1 MKILMMIL
9 YFPPAHTGGAERQCW
24 EQARALAAR
33 GHDVTILTEWWAW
46 RSRKNEAKEGVR
58 ILRLGCC
65 LPVVALI
72 RRLHDQLVAGWRLRK
87 GSRADSGGQAS
98 SPAAGRSA
106 EPPRKRFR
114 FMAPVEWMGQLS
126 FILAV
131 AWAVRTR
138 RWTADVVHVHE
149 SHWMAGFAHWVAEKL
164 HAPIACTEHNGLG
177 ALEWPGMPDVPWL
190 PRWRRRR
197 DRCVFLSIAASTRRS
212 LEAKGIPPAQI
223 IDVHNGVEIPAQTAK
238 AAEQNEVI
246 YVGNFTQ
253 GEAKA
258 FDVLFQ
264 AWGKVHRRV
273 PAARL
278 RIYGGGNASSWKQF
292 AQEAG
297 CGDSVSFEGKTDRVT
312 EKLLAS
318 GIFVLPSRWEGLSC
332 ALLEAQAAGLPAVV
346 SDIGG
351 NLEVV
356 ENGVNGWVVP
366 TGDADALAQAIVQ
379 LYRSPAL
386 RVQMGGA
393 ARARAQA
400 VFAIEKVAAQLEAAY
415 VQVRAAADGRRP

>member
-1 MKILMMIL
+1 MMIL

-24 EQARALAAR
+24 EQSRALAAR
-33 GHDVTILTEWWAW
+33 GHDVTVLTEWWAW
-46 RSRKNEAKEGVR
+46 RSPKTEIKEGVR
-58 ILRLGCC
+58 ILRLGVC
-65 LPVVALI
+65 LPAVAWA
-72 RRLHDQLVAGWRLRK
+72 RRRHDELATWWRLRTRK
-87 GSRADSGGQAS
+87 GRES
-98 SPAAGRSA
+98 SLREPDPATSRSA
-106 EPPRKRFR
+106 ESPRKRFR
-114 FMAPVEWMGQLS
+114 LMAPIEWMGQLS

-131 AWAVRTR
+131 AWAVSLR

-149 SHWMAGFAHWVAEKL
+149 SYWVAGFAHWVADKL
-164 HAPIACTEHNGLG
+164 HAPIVCTEHNGLG
-177 ALEWPGMPDVPWL
+177 ALAWPGMPDVPWL
-190 PRWRRRR
+190 SRWRRRR
-197 DRCVFLSIAASTRRS
+197 DRCVFLSIALPTRRS
-212 LEAKGIPPAQI
+212 LEAKGISPAQI
-223 IDVHNGVEIPAQTAK
+223 IDVHNGVEIPARTAK
-238 AAEQNEVI
+238 VAEQNEVI

-264 AWGKVHRRV
+264 AWGEVHRRE

-278 RIYGGGNASSWKQF
+278 RIYGGGDASPWKQF

-312 EKLLAS
+312 DKLLAS

-366 TGDADALAQAIVQ
+366 TGDAVALADALVGF
-379 LYRSPAL
+379 YRSPEL
-386 RVQMGGA
+386 RVRMGIA
-393 ARARAQA
+393 ARARAQEI
-400 VFAIEKVAAQLEAAY
+400 FAIEKVTAQLEEAY
-415 VQVRAAADGRRP
+415 VRVRAAANGRRP

>member
-9 YFPPAHTGGAERQCW
+9 YFPPAHTGGAEKQCW

-33 GHDVTILTEWWAW
+33 GHDVTVLTEWWAW
-46 RSRKNEAKEGVR
+46 RSRKNEVKEGVR
-58 ILRLGCC
+58 ILRLGCG
-65 LPVVALI
+65 LPIVSLARRTHDGLVVW
-72 RRLHDQLVAGWRLRK
+72 WRSRK
-87 GSRADSGGQAS
+87 KTRWDPGANAS
-98 SPAAGRSA
+98 NPAASRSA

-131 AWAVRTR
+131 VWAVRTR
-138 RWTADVVHVHE
+138 RWAVDVVHVHE

-164 HAPIACTEHNGLG
+164 HAPIACTEHNGRG
-177 ALEWPGMPDVPWL
+177 ALEWPGMPDVPGL

-238 AAEQNEVI
+238 VAEQNEVI

-264 AWGKVHRRV
+264 AWGKVHQRE

-278 RIYGGGNASSWKQF
+278 RIYGGGNASAWKPF

-351 NLEVV
+351 NREVV
-356 ENGVNGWVVP
+356 ENGVNGRVVP

-379 LYRSPAL
+379 LYRAPAL

-393 ARARAQA
+393 ARARVQE

-415 VQVRAAADGRRP
+415 VRVRAAADGRRP